1 MAKSIPEVKIGN
13 EIYQI
18 KDRTAREHLVEVSPT
33 QPTSEDNKLW
43 IKDQEEE
50 YEVPTT
56 EEFNNFKNG
65 VNSGIIGTKQLVFN
79 QDGTV
84 SWLEVP

>member
-1 MAKSIPEVKIGN
+1 MEKSIPELEVGN

-18 KDRTAREHLVEVSPT
+18 KDRTAREHLIEIDQT

-43 IKDQEEE
+43 IKNQEEE
-50 YEVPTT
+50 YEIPTMD
-56 EEFNNFKNG
+56 EFNSFKNN
-65 VNSGIIGTKQLVFN
+65 VNSGLLGEKRLVFN

-84 SWLEVP
+84 TWTSNE